1 MRTSRYLLTACGL
14 SLALLTPLAAAAQ
27 DATPAATPTGR
38 TIACTTEPRDIDAL
52 VGLWF
57 DDSGAPLA
65 TPAMAAP
72 VTVEAALPDGKRP
85 EDADIAAITATT
97 EQWVYCIEIAGQ
109 YARGFNTL
117 TDDLAGMLG
126 PDTSD
131 PALDSPDEVRALLES
146 QLATPVTSESDTLP
160 TQGLNGPRKP
170 RLLADG
176 RIGAIWV
183 VGGSRLFLVYE
194 KVNDTWLVDEVTPLA
209 TSAGT
214 PTAESTPAA

>member
-1 MRTSRYLLTACGL
+1 MRNPRYLLTACGL

-57 DDSGAPLA
+57 DDSGAPLE
-65 TPAMAAP
+65 TPAMAEP
-72 VTVEAALPDGKRP
+72 VTDEAALPDGKRP

-109 YARGFNTL
+109 YARGLNTL

-146 QLATPVTSESDTLP
+146 QLATPVTSEADTLP

-194 KVNDTWLVDEVTPLA
+194 KVDDTWLVDEVTPLA
-209 TSAGT
+209 TPTGT